1 MRRIRTVAVTVGAAV
16 VIAVTPLTASYAGGG
31 SSLQPMGPRHDRATA
46 LPRTAG
52 PGATPQAVT
61 GPGTDLGLTSFGD
74 IVADP
79 AHGHVFVSG
88 GAGANGVV
96 VTDLAGNV
104 KQTLDSSPGASGMV
118 LSQDRS
124 TLYVALADGDGIRE
138 IDTSTLA
145 GTTVSTGASTC
156 PRDLAVTAGLV
167 WFSYSCDNANSGLLG
182 TLDPATGTVHL
193 GLTSAF
199 PGTPLLAASPGL
211 DGVLIT
217 GVPGESPATITRY
230 DVTGGASPTATS
242 TTSAQPGSNLRDLA
256 MTPDGTQVVVAS
268 GSPYY
273 QQVFKTSDLS
283 ADGTYQTSNYP
294 DAVAIAPD
302 GRVAAGIDGANSTDV
317 WLYEPGATSPT
328 KKWDFGSS
336 DYLQPRGL
344 AFAGGVIY
352 AVTGDYTSGS
362 PRYLHVLSTKPD
374 APLKVT
380 TDRTA
385 YRFGAR
391 AKVTIHLSSP
401 GSAKGVA
408 IYATPAGG
416 KRVLVKSGD
425 LSGGTFSARHRVTRK
440 TLFTGVYEG
449 GATYGPTSKTRTVK
463 VHAKVATKLRGSYAK
478 RHGYALYHVDKD
490 PKLLATVSPN
500 HAGECLYFV
509 AQRPKAGG
517 GWKTFG
523 STGCVPLSST
533 SQAGAVLTGTHVVG
547 EKVRLRALWSG
558 DPVSLKQKSVWSYVR
573 FTR

>member
-1 MRRIRTVAVTVGAAV
+1 MRRFRTAAVTVGATV
-16 VIAVTPLTASYAGGG
+16 VVAVTPLTPSYAGGG
-31 SSLQPMGPRHDRATA
+31 SSLQPMAPRHDRATA
-46 LPRTAG
+46 APRTAG
-52 PGATPQAVT
+52 PGATPRAVT
-61 GPGTDLGLTSFGD
+61 GAGIGLGFTSFGD

-88 GAGANGVV
+88 GPGTKRVV

-104 KQTLDSSPGASGMV
+104 QQKLRSMPGADGMV
-118 LSQDRS
+118 LSRDGS
-124 TLYVALADGDGIRE
+124 TLYVALADGDGIRQ

-145 GTTVSTGASTC
+145 GSKVSTGASTC

-167 WFSYSCDNANSGLLG
+167 WFSYSCDSANGALG
-182 TLDPATGTVHL
+182 ALDPGAGTVHL
-193 GLTSAF
+193 GLATGF
-199 PGTPLLAASPGL
+199 PGTPMLAASPGL

-217 GVPGESPATITRY
+217 GVPGGSPATITRD
-230 DVTGGASPTATS
+230 DVTGGATPTATA
-242 TTSAQPGSNLRDLA
+242 TTSTQPGSNLRDLA

-268 GSPYY
+268 ESLGYH
-273 QQVFKTSDLS
+273 QVFKASDLS
-283 ADGTYQTSNYP
+283 AAGTYQTSSSPN
-294 DAVAIAPD
+294 AVAIAAD
-302 GRVAAGIDGANSTDV
+302 GRVAAGVDGVSSKDV
-317 WLYEPGATSPT
+317 WLFEPGVTSPT

-336 DYLQPRGL
+336 DPLQPRGL

-352 AVTGDYTSGS
+352 AVTGDHTPGS
-362 PRYLHVLSTKPD
+362 PTYLHVLSTKPD
-374 APLKVT
+374 APLTVT

-385 YRFGAR
+385 YRYGAR

-449 GATYGPTSKTRTVK
+449 GATYGPTSKTQTVK
-463 VHAKVATKLRGSYAK
+463 VHAKVVTKLRGSYAK

-500 HAGECLYFV
+500 HAGECLHFV
-509 AQRPKAGG
+509 AQRPKTGD

-523 STGCVPLSST
+523 RTGCVPLSST

-547 EKVRLRALWSG
+547 EKVRLRARWAG
-558 DPVSLKQKSVWSYVR
+558 DPVSLKQTSVWSYVR